1 MATPEVIELAGISM
15 GYVQAI
21 LVDFSAREVM
31 EFLYITNS
39 AVITCDVFRGGG
51 GNSMVLGRQK
61 KLMYQLNNSNTNE
74 KVSLSLGNS
83 LQEALRSCLVQLL

>member
-39 AVITCDVFRGGG
+39 AVITCDV
-51 GNSMVLGRQK
+51 
-61 KLMYQLNNSNTNE
+61 
-74 KVSLSLGNS
+74 
-83 LQEALRSCLVQLL
+83 

>member
-51 GNSMVLGRQK
+51 GGIQWYWADK
-61 KLMYQLNNSNTNE
+61 KID
-74 KVSLSLGNS
+74 VSVE
-83 LQEALRSCLVQLL
+83 Q

>member
-1 MATPEVIELAGISM
+1 M

-31 EFLYITNS
+31 EFLHITNR
-39 AVITCDVFRGGG
+39 AVITCDVFGGG
-51 GNSMVLGRQK
+51 GKFNGIGQTK